1 MPDDAARLEGAE
13 VLEGNRPLNVGPV
26 IAAYRA
32 QHRYGVR
39 EMAKIIGVSA
49 ATLNR
54 IERGENCDG
63 RILAKIITWLLS
75 EVA

>member
-1 MPDDAARLEGAE
+1 MNL
-13 VLEGNRPLNVGPV
+13 GPV

-39 EMAKIIGVSA
+39 ALAKIIGVSA

-63 RILAKIITWLLS
+63 RVLAKILTWLLS
-75 EVA
+75 DKFPLSEDFK